1 MENPLWRVTNVHSLF
16 VDLAMS
22 TKDEKAIKLVHNAK
36 PVTNVL
42 KVFSSLDR
50 FIWFCGF
57 VNVKFFLIFSPM
69 LFLFVRK
76 SKG

>member
-1 MENPLWRVTNVHSLF
+1 MENRLWHVTNVHSLC

-36 PVTNVL
+36 PVSNVL
-42 KVFSSLDR
+42 KVCCCLLDQ
-50 FIWFCGF
+50 ILWFCSF
-57 VNVKFFLIFSPM
+57 VNVEHFLIFSSM
-69 LFLFVRK
+69 LLFVRK

>member
-1 MENPLWRVTNVHSLF
+1 MHSLC

-36 PVTNVL
+36 PVTNGL
-42 KVFSSLDR
+42 KVCSLRTDYLLVFR
-50 FIWFCGF
+50 GLQ
-57 VNVKFFLIFSPM
+57 NVKRFADFGPM
-69 LFLFVRK
+69 LLFVRK